1 MRTFNT
7 TNIPMTDRIKKL
19 KEELYRKMPEIEV
32 GQSGTYYGK
41 LSADGTTSDSK
52 EKSFGF

>member
-32 GQSGTYYGK
+32 DRGTYREVISR
-41 LSADGTTSDSK
+41 LNN
-52 EKSFGF
+52 FQL

>member
-32 GQSGTYYGK
+32 DRAVTACPA
-41 LSADGTTSDSK
+41 SA
-52 EKSFGF
+52 EHF

>member
-19 KEELYRKMPEIEV
+19 KEELYRKMPERGNGYI
-32 GQSGTYYGK
+32 
-41 LSADGTTSDSK
+41 
-52 EKSFGF
+52 